1 MERRRESVWITKP
14 ELASALN
21 RSDGARLA
29 DIYVDR
35 DLDIVC
41 LIYEGGNAAL
51 YQGPGCHP
59 VRRWWRDDVVDDQHG
74 IDGL

>member
-21 RSDGARLA
+21 RTDGAHLT
-29 DIYVDR
+29 DVYVDR

-41 LIYEGGNAAL
+41 LIYEGGNAAP
-51 YQGPGCHP
+51 YQGPGCYT
-59 VRRWWRDDVVDDQHG
+59 VRRWWRDYAGDDQDG